1 MIRLPPRSTRTDP
14 RLPYTTLF
22 RSGVLEHRI
31 EKLETAT
38 PVIEIPIKPDYL
50 PGAYVSVT
58 VVSPRVAAP
67 VKGGVDLGK
76 PTFRMGYATLP
87 VEDPYRELQVR
98 VTPSKQEAKPREAVR
113 VELAATPRHASGEP
127 IEFAVAVLDEAVF
140 DLIQGGST
148 YFDPLKG
155 FNQLDALDL
164 ANYSLLTRLIGRQKF
179 GKKGENAAGETER
192 GGGR

>member
-1 MIRLPPRSTRTDP
+1 M
-14 RLPYTTLF
+14 
-22 RSGVLEHRI
+22 RI
-31 EKLETAT
+31 SDWSSDVCSSDL
-38 PVIEIPIKPDYL
+38 
-50 PGAYVSVT
+50 T

-98 VTPSKQEAKPREAVR
+98 VTPSKQDAKPREAVR

-148 YFDPLKG
+148 DRK
-155 FNQLDALDL
+155 
-164 ANYSLLTRLIGRQKF
+164 STRL
-179 GKKGENAAGETER
+179 NSSH
-192 GGGR
+192 